1 MVDLAAVEHLGLGCR
16 AERIADL
23 DRVRV
28 GVALDREVAPVA
40 QPHAIGDPTAAA
52 FGGRGGGRPLA
63 EIGLARI
70 GGGVGRL
77 RHGLT
82 GALRAAEQHFEEV
95 LCCGGC
101 GERRRGERDAQEQK
115 PRAVESHENSM
126 APRGCHRPHPTRGIA
141 L

>member
-1 MVDLAAVEHLGLGCR
+1 MTFMTPGRKFRQKKPGPAGLF
-16 AERIADL
+16 DF
-23 DRVRV
+23 
-28 GVALDREVAPVA
+28 
-40 QPHAIGDPTAAA
+40 QAAA
-52 FGGRGGGRPLA
+52 SGGRGGGRPLA

-77 RHGLT
+77 RHGL
-82 GALRAAEQHFEEV
+82 ARSLRAAEQHFEEV

-126 APRGCHRPHPTRGIA
+126 APRGCPPDPTRGIA